1 MEIVYSLYVYM
12 YLYIY
17 VYVEKIKNNDLYFVV
32 LEFNDN
38 CIMNIDLC
46 DFFIYF
52 ECSNNKCFCVSNY
65 YYKE

>member
-1 MEIVYSLYVYM
+1 M

-38 CIMNIDLC
+38 CVNIDLC
-46 DFFIYF
+46 NFFIYF
-52 ECSNNKCFCVSNY
+52 KCSNNKCFCVSIY